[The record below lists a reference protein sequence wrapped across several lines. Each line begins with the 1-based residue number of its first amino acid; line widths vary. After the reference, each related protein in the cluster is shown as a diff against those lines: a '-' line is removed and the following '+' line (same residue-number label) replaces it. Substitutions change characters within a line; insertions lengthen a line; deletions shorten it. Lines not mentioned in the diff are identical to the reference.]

1 VKGRYDAR
9 GRITVNI
16 MWARTQLLVLLLGL
30 VCGTPV
36 AAQLDA
42 NNWANGTPGVTLVAH
57 EGSREHSERG
67 TVLWYNLIG
76 KGFPDGVVYDLWRLI
91 PGKSPELLTK
101 GVSFD
106 KQGTLVC
113 SGKPG
118 Y

>member
-1 VKGRYDAR
+1 
-9 GRITVNI
+9 VNV
-16 MWARTQLLVLLLGL
+16 MRATPQLPALLLGW

-36 AAQLDA
+36 AAQQLDA
-42 NNWANGTPGVTLVAH
+42 DNWGKATPGGTLVAH

-76 KGFPDGVVYDLWRLI
+76 KGFPDGVAYNLWRLI

-106 KQGTLVC
+106 AHGVLVC
-113 SGKPG
+113 SLLPSSLPPDKKIRGR
-118 Y
+118 